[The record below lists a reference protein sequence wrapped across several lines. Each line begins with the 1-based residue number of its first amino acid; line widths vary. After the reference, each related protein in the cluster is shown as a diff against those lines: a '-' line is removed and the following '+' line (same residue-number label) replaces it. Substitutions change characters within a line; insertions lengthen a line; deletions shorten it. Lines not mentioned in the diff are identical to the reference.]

1 MYTINYK
8 YIVVISGF
16 TFLLWMFPK
25 FYHKSSPSDA
35 QNIQKIDAQN
45 IEKID
50 TQNIKMMKTQSTQ
63 TVPSTKQNKQTKNAH
78 TQVEFDMAD
87 FIVVD
92 YCPRV

>member
-1 MYTINYK
+1 MSHKIALEAHTHAQQTHKNY
-8 YIVVISGF
+8 
-16 TFLLWMFPK
+16 
-25 FYHKSSPSDA
+25 
-35 QNIQKIDAQN
+35 QKH
-45 IEKID
+45 IETHSKH
-50 TQNIKMMKTQSTQ
+50 IKMMKTQSTQ